1 MKLNKLRGTVA
12 DRPIDSQ
19 VIQTDAQRTTSDS
32 LTSSNVEPKYRQ
44 SNLSPLN
51 VNSLIDRLADLVRG
65 QQIVRQ
71 VDIGDLPVYD
81 LG

>member
-19 VIQTDAQRTTSDS
+19 VIQTDVQRTHPDSFTSG
-32 LTSSNVEPKYRQ
+32 NVESQHRQ

-65 QQIVRQ
+65 QHIVRQ